1 MSSTT
6 ELTTKARFIRNA
18 SPRAYDEFV
27 EAFRAYANAAV
38 ESLIMATEDLQLHQG
53 YVRQCSNLLKALEEA
68 KNDGRNGGSQA
79 NQQGAV

>member
-27 EAFRAYANAAV
+27 VAFRAYTETANAQ
-38 ESLIMATEDLQLHQG
+38 LIMATEDLQLHQG
-53 YVRQCSNLLKALEEA
+53 YVRQCLNIMNALEEA
-68 KNDGRNGGSQA
+68 KNDRRDGGSQTH
-79 NQQGAV
+79 QQGAV